1 MRLDRVAQTHAVAC
15 SSSRYRFLVDEM
27 AREDTRRVTSG
38 RWKDLH
44 TLGVVLSAIAMVG
57 PEFLDS

>member
-1 MRLDRVAQTHAVAC
+1 MNRHELEYLRLAGGIALTVVAIHG
-15 SSSRYRFLVDEM
+15 
-27 AREDTRRVTSG
+27 VTSG